1 MVKQAKSENNDVGKH
16 NLFTGLKGFI
26 PLLIFLAAMLSVYFN
41 LGTSG
46 IFESAEG
53 RYASIARKMAD
64 TGDWLT
70 PRLND
75 MKYFAKP
82 PVTYWLGALGIKI
95 FGANEFGVRFFLP
108 VAAGLTALGTF
119 FIGRLFFG
127 TLVGLLSAMLLCTS
141 LFFQLA
147 FRGFTSDP
155 FLTAA
160 ETFMVLVLFLY
171 LNRPQDK
178 YKYLFWAS
186 VSLCFMIK
194 GPPSL
199 LPLPGLIIAAIYTGQ
214 KQALKSLFTFYKG
227 IALFFVFGLG
237 WYILV
242 SFQNPGLLKY
252 FILNET
258 FLRVFSQAHSHS
270 APFYYFFALIPVAI
284 FPWLGLF
291 FTSLTQQ
298 IEEFTEAPTSTYLL
312 LWIAFP
318 LLIFSF
324 SQSKI
329 PAYIMPLMV
338 PIAILT
344 AEGIKRTFF
353 EHNSVALRNSRWHC
367 IGISAL
373 TAFSGVIMSYWGYL
387 NFNGAKK
394 IGQMAIFGGIFWLFC
409 ALIILAFVLKASRK
423 GVLIIIAAIIPG
435 FMLFVLPYLDGSE
448 PYQGN
453 NRLPSQHVFLKQI
466 AKALP
471 ATQKLLFVDNTLKSW
486 YFYTG
491 KNAVACGI
499 PADDDYNGREINSP
513 ENFVNKKD
521 TLQNI
526 KPDTMLII
534 LENSIPE
541 TENIIGKKLN
551 VIIGDG
557 EWKLAQTGSSSV
569 K

>member
-1 MVKQAKSENNDVGKH
+1 M
-16 NLFTGLKGFI
+16 
-26 PLLIFLAAMLSVYFN
+26 
-41 LGTSG
+41 
-46 IFESAEG
+46 
-53 RYASIARKMAD
+53 
-64 TGDWLT
+64 
-70 PRLND
+70 
-75 MKYFAKP
+75 
-82 PVTYWLGALGIKI
+82 
-95 FGANEFGVRFFLP
+95 
-108 VAAGLTALGTF
+108 
-119 FIGRLFFG
+119 
-127 TLVGLLSAMLLCTS
+127 
-141 LFFQLA
+141 
-147 FRGFTSDP
+147 
-155 FLTAA
+155 
-160 ETFMVLVLFLY
+160 
-171 LNRPQDK
+171 
-178 YKYLFWAS
+178 
-186 VSLCFMIK
+186 
-194 GPPSL
+194 
-199 LPLPGLIIAAIYTGQ
+199 
-214 KQALKSLFTFYKG
+214 
-227 IALFFVFGLG
+227 
-237 WYILV
+237 
-242 SFQNPGLLKY
+242 
-252 FILNET
+252 
-258 FLRVFSQAHSHS
+258 
-270 APFYYFFALIPVAI
+270 
-284 FPWLGLF
+284 
-291 FTSLTQQ
+291 
-298 IEEFTEAPTSTYLL
+298 
-312 LWIAFP
+312 
-318 LLIFSF
+318 
-324 SQSKI
+324 
-329 PAYIMPLMV
+329 
-338 PIAILT
+338 
-344 AEGIKRTFF
+344 
-353 EHNSVALRNSRWHC
+353 
-367 IGISAL
+367 

-513 ENFVNKKD
+513 ENFVDKKD